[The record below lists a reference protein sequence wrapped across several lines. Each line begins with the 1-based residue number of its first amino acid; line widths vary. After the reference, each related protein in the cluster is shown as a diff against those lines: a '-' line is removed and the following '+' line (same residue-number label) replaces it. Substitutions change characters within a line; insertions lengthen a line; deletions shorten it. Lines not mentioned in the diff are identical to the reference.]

1 MKRLIFIF
9 TILFLYGC
17 DVDKYLDKA
26 ESGGMTLDEIF
37 GSYALAERYLSN
49 IYSRLPV
56 DYTNKYTNASDD
68 SESPHGTAGENQIN
82 NGVFSPAS
90 NPFNNWT
97 ASYQAIRAVNIFLQ
111 HADAIPVV
119 NENQN
124 KGKPR
129 MIGEAIFL
137 RAYFYAEL
145 FRRWGGVPILTEPLD
160 INENMQIPRNTVTE
174 VVKFIVDECDKAA
187 DLLDIEHPAIHLGR
201 ATKGAALALKSRV
214 LLHFASPLHNPSNDT
229 QVWLQAADAAKEV
242 IDLDYYQLHANYKN
256 LFHTRISKEIIFQRT
271 SNYTDFTLQ
280 TFVPSHGGQV
290 GITPLQN
297 LVDMYEMTNGELPF
311 LDESPGLSP
320 TVNPA
325 SGYNPANP
333 YINRDP
339 RFYMSILYNGSTWR
353 QESVYTY
360 VGAPQDGIGGGFNN
374 TTTGY
379 YLAKLVDQNASRI
392 PTVQNGTYYWI
403 YFRYAEVLLNYAEAL
418 NEALS
423 SPNTEIYNAVNSVR
437 GRPGVE
443 MPPLPAGLSK
453 ADMRKRI
460 RNERRIELAFEGHR
474 FFDVKRWR
482 IGAQVIPN
490 AYGMRAVSNGD
501 GTYTYTRFLVEN
513 RVYPSH
519 FDLFPIMQ
527 TELNRNTALEQ
538 NPNY

>member
-17 DVDKYLDKA
+17 EIDKYLDKA
-26 ESGGMTLDEIF
+26 ESGGMTLDEVF
-37 GSYALAERYLSN
+37 GDYALAEQYLSN
-49 IYSRLPV
+49 IYSKLPV

-97 ASYQAIRAVNIFLQ
+97 ATYQAIRAANIFLQ
-111 HADAIPVV
+111 NADRIPVV
-119 NENQN
+119 NETQN
-124 KGKPR
+124 AGKPR
-129 MIGEAIFL
+129 MIGEATFL

-145 FRRWGGVPILTEPLD
+145 FRRWGGVPILKEPFD
-160 INENMQIPRNTVTE
+160 INENMHIPRSS
-174 VVKFIVDECDKAA
+174 VVELVEFIVNECNKAA
-187 DLLDIEHPAIHLGR
+187 DLLDIEYPPIHLGR
-201 ATKGAALALKSRV
+201 ATKGAALTLKSRV
-214 LLHFASPLHNPSNDT
+214 LLHYASPLHNPSNDA
-229 QVWLQAADAAKEV
+229 QLWQDAADAAKEV
-242 IDLDYYQLHANYKN
+242 IDLNHYQLHTNYKN
-256 LFHTRISKEIIFQRT
+256 LFHTRMSSEIIFQNT
-271 SNYTDFTLQ
+271 SNYTNFTLQ
-280 TFVPSHGGQV
+280 VFPPSHGGQV

-311 LDESPGLSP
+311 LEENPGLSP
-320 TVNPA
+320 TINPN
-325 SGYNPANP
+325 SGYNPDNP
-333 YINRDP
+333 YVNRDP

-353 QESVYTY
+353 QETIYTY
-360 VGAPQDGIGGGFNN
+360 IGAPQDGIGGGFNN

-379 YLAKLVDQNASRI
+379 YLAKLSDHNASRI

-403 YFRYAEVLLNYAEAL
+403 YMRYAEVLLNYAEAL

-423 SPNTEIYNAVNSVR
+423 TPNTEVYHAINSIR
-437 GRPGVE
+437 DRPGVE
-443 MPPLPAGLSK
+443 MPSLPTGLSK

-460 RNERRIELAFEGHR
+460 RNERRIELAFEGQR
-474 FFDVKRWR
+474 FFDVRRWR
-482 IGAQVIPN
+482 IGAQVVPN
-490 AYGMRAVSNGD
+490 AYGMRATNNGD
-501 GTYTYTRFLVEN
+501 GTYSYTRFLVEN
-513 RVYPSH
+513 RVYPNH